1 MSFTG
6 QDKILKS
13 LADAAE
19 TVLEGKVNVYE
30 LAAELT
36 DEDAASF
43 IAAAAHAKKEGK
55 SHFMFNG
62 KDYPVTIGDDVAK
75 QVEDK
80 LDPVGKEDDD
90 VDNDGDVDD
99 SDEYLKK
106 RRDAIDKAIDDE
118 EEEVEEGLID
128 FVRNMQVEAKDSGDD
143 EPAGVYTDNDE
154 VAPGTDTGVAGQ
166 DDVEVKDGEEEESE
180 KPEVKKEA
188 VEGDSEEDDGVEGA
202 EDPDKDVEDNVTT
215 SKAADPKASGA
226 GSTDGID
233 DEDDAIDG
241 AAPIS
246 KESFESFDDV
256 WGLIENLRPK
266 NPNKKSTIDIDIHN
280 PAQAKAAMAKFGL
293 KPGTVG
299 RAGGASTIKVSG
311 KNKDLLA
318 YLTSKEYDMDKEDI
332 KDLFGKDILE
342 AYGLDEGRMK
352 ELHGHIED
360 GKSAE
365 EIIKLMKL
373 KKTPDMIKFIKGLMK

>member
-106 RRDAIDKAIDDE
+106 RRDAIDKAIDD

-293 KPGTVG
+293 K
-299 RAGGASTIKVSG
+299 
-311 KNKDLLA
+311 
-318 YLTSKEYDMDKEDI
+318 
-332 KDLFGKDILE
+332 
-342 AYGLDEGRMK
+342 
-352 ELHGHIED
+352 
-360 GKSAE
+360 
-365 EIIKLMKL
+365 
-373 KKTPDMIKFIKGLMK
+373 